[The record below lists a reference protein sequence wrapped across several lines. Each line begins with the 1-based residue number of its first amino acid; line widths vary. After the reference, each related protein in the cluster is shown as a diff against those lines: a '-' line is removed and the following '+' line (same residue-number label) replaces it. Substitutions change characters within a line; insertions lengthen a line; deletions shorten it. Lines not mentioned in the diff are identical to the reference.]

1 MSKIEF
7 GELGKQIIQEHLNC
21 TVSEYANR
29 CYDHSSNNINTLFLS
44 CFKEELIESGYK
56 NICQKILYQFENS
69 PVFQTAHHLTPT
81 NGPVFSAIDLISLT
95 AMVERY
101 YLVGVFSGIPF
112 SGSAWSGYISYGDLS
127 IEDLVNKKNQYY
139 KKLLREQNDRAR
151 DQMGENRIKLVKGEY
166 RDDLVFNS
174 SFGKYDINI
183 FEALN
188 KKILDFI
195 PTINGNTSFTN
206 WHLQSCQKFQ
216 SNLFNA
222 KNIVYFDICR
232 LVKNYLIMAVDK
244 KEPILYKL
252 LSSYKDIEI
261 NFDPIWF
268 IHRKKDKNKY
278 KIVNVYTK
286 DIDFIKGGFLEELKD
301 KNSCPSTFLIFFVLV
316 FCVNIRCI
324 GSFRQV
330 EYIAQYAE
338 YLKGLFKEGEI
349 FCDDWSKTFI
359 YGKLQKDNKPVYP
372 VDYFIKNQKIN
383 IDDYKNKNMSF
394 FWENLI

>member
-1 MSKIEF
+1 
-7 GELGKQIIQEHLNC
+7 
-21 TVSEYANR
+21 
-29 CYDHSSNNINTLFLS
+29 
-44 CFKEELIESGYK
+44 
-56 NICQKILYQFENS
+56 
-69 PVFQTAHHLTPT
+69 
-81 NGPVFSAIDLISLT
+81 
-95 AMVERY
+95 
-101 YLVGVFSGIPF
+101 
-112 SGSAWSGYISYGDLS
+112 
-127 IEDLVNKKNQYY
+127 
-139 KKLLREQNDRAR
+139 
-151 DQMGENRIKLVKGEY
+151 MGENRIKLVKGEY

-268 IHRKKDKNKY
+268 Y
-278 KIVNVYTK
+278 
-286 DIDFIKGGFLEELKD
+286 
-301 KNSCPSTFLIFFVLV
+301 
-316 FCVNIRCI
+316 
-324 GSFRQV
+324 
-330 EYIAQYAE
+330 
-338 YLKGLFKEGEI
+338 
-349 FCDDWSKTFI
+349 
-359 YGKLQKDNKPVYP
+359 
-372 VDYFIKNQKIN
+372 
-383 IDDYKNKNMSF
+383 
-394 FWENLI
+394 